1 MRAEFSI
8 LTNRKRA
15 VIALVHS
22 VAFLLL
28 ATRDLA
34 VRTRLEGVVN
44 RIHVP
49 VGAIILVGIYLIVSS
64 ILLYLFRRSVGLAER
79 LYFGFCSAS
88 ASAGLVRAVVGD
100 SAFPV
105 GQYARVG
112 MLMAAVLTGLVLWR
126 THSEPLPEA
135 VEIGD

>member
-1 MRAEFSI
+1 MSAEYSI

-15 VIALVHS
+15 LIALVHS

-44 RIHVP
+44 RVHVS
-49 VGAIILVGIYLIVSS
+49 VGAAILVGIYLIVSS
-64 ILLYLFRRSVGLAER
+64 ILLYLFLRSAGLAER

-88 ASAGLVRAVVGD
+88 ATAGLVRAVVGD
-100 SAFPV
+100 QAFPV
-105 GQYARVG
+105 GQYVRVG
-112 MLMAAVLTGLVLWR
+112 MLTAAVLTGLVLWR
-126 THSEPLPEA
+126 LHTEVMPEA